1 MVTLIFVLAAPAARR
16 VQLVCRYT
24 GQVLSDGDEEQLAE
38 EARVQIPDCCERRVV
53 AGLAPATTIDPQR
66 GLPPGSPAISVIVS
80 SNIAVENFAP
90 AAFTNEGA
98 RSIGPP
104 IFLTTRV
111 LLI

>member
-1 MVTLIFVLAAPAARR
+1 MVALIVVLAAPAARR

-24 GQVLSDGDEEQLAE
+24 GQVLSDDDEEQLAE

-53 AGLAPATTIDPQR
+53 AGLAPATTIDPHR
-66 GLPPGSPAISVIVS
+66 GLAPVGSAIPVVS

-90 AAFTNEGA
+90 SAFTNEGA
-98 RSIGPP
+98 PSIGPP
-104 IFLTTRV
+104 IFLATRV